1 MNRCKRMIVVFLLLD
16 LMVCTAGC
24 KRNDNN
30 RREINSI
37 DFVRMVAIDAAQDEP
52 EKMEVTLELQGEDG
66 GNDNGADS
74 GGGQNGEQS
83 KLISATGGSFS
94 EAFLQ
99 LQTEHGK
106 LLNLAHSDYFLIG
119 EEAAGRGLTPY
130 MDFISRNNQIQFSA
144 DVFIV
149 KGMRAAEFMSRFGEA
164 NGMVSSQLKNMAEKT
179 RDLSYITNTSVIQV
193 MGMLDNASHGMKI
206 PYLELQEK
214 GEKQVDM
221 EMSGYALFRDTALVD
236 YADTEASRGMNF
248 FSGEV
253 YSGLIPV
260 RDTEGEAV
268 VTRISDAKTKVKVR
282 YEQNELRVQVNAEI
296 HTTLEETHSK
306 KNLFLPEEYDV
317 LMSQQN
323 QYVKN
328 LMLRA
333 VQESKENRIDALS
346 LADSFRMQHP
356 IIWEDLKENWTQ
368 RLEGARFEVNVSSRM
383 DRSYD
388 YEEANR
394 YGQS

>member
-1 MNRCKRMIVVFLLLD
+1 MRRRKKIIAVCLLPGLV
-16 LMVCTAGC
+16 LCTAGC
-24 KRNDNN
+24 KRADNN

-37 DFVRMVAIDAAQDEP
+37 DFVRMVAIDTVQDAP
-52 EKMEVTLELQGEDG
+52 DKMEVTLELQGEDG
-66 GNDNGADS
+66 GNDNGEDS
-74 GGGQNGEQS
+74 GGGQAGEQTN
-83 KLISATGGSFS
+83 LISATGDSFS

-99 LQTEHGK
+99 LQAAHGK

-130 MDFISRNNQIQFSA
+130 LDFISRNNQVQFSA
-144 DVFIV
+144 DIFIV
-149 KGMRAAEFMSRFGEA
+149 KGMRAADFMNKFGKV
-164 NGMVSSQLKNMAEKT
+164 NGMVSGQLKSMSEKT
-179 RDLSYITNTSVIQV
+179 RDLSFVANTSIIQV
-193 MGMLDNASHGMKI
+193 MGMLDSAEHGMKI

-214 GEKQVDM
+214 SEEEVDM
-221 EMSGYALFRDTALVD
+221 EISGYALFRETALVD

-248 FSGEV
+248 FSGEI

-260 RDTEGEAV
+260 QDTEGEAV
-268 VTRISDAKTKVKVR
+268 ITRISDAKTKVKIR
-282 YEQNELRVQVNAEI
+282 YEQNELRVQVNAEV

-306 KNLFLPEEYDV
+306 KNLFLQEEYDALV
-317 LMSQQN
+317 SRQN

-328 LMLRA
+328 LILRA
-333 VQESKENRIDALS
+333 VQESKENQMDALA

-356 IIWEDLKENWTQ
+356 VQWETLKEHWTQ
-368 RLEGARFEVNVSSRM
+368 QLGSARFEVNVASKM